1 MIAQTD
7 DPEMLEWLA
16 NAEQKAG
23 GFLST
28 FARAAM
34 HADAENYPVL
44 RPALVVFR
52 KRYPLYEPSEEVK
65 REISARSRT

>member
-7 DPEMLEWLA
+7 DPEILEWLA

-23 GFLST
+23 GFLSN
-28 FARAAM
+28 FARAAL

-44 RPALVVFR
+44 RPALNVFR
-52 KRYPLYEPSEEVK
+52 KRYPAYEPSEEVK
-65 REISARSRT
+65 REIRGRA